1 MALKL
6 RVQFIWLIDMSEASE
21 VNNYIKSINPISA
34 RLMAERTGYSSQ
46 LIPVTSYVTVSAI
59 EAFLR
64 YPEAI
69 KTITRSMKPEEI
81 GTRARRPACQANSV
95 FLWGVANFWLIG
107 RNIMSLIDQSLDDV
121 SNAYTVLDFWG
132 RVSRSYRGGEFLHSA
147 ENNNRI
153 NVLESSQLELFEQSI
168 SSVDEDRRVL
178 IRQLNATLI
187 NYLFLLYFDT
197 RVGHGDTG
205 PYKLADG
212 RTMIVRDYYRLSKS
226 DFWWSEIASDL
237 PYENLTAIFVLDPEV
252 EVTVTDFGTSIT
264 KPEDYLNHL
273 NSFAIFSNKNGKL
286 EPIDDDQFEA
296 YVAKVKQIQKTHYRN
311 IVSMSRDER
320 IKCGAYV
327 YFTFL
332 RPFAQ
337 IAGVEKEIDW
347 ECPRD
352 ISKDLYPL
360 VTAEVEPPQ
369 QDPNNDPYPYYEE
382 INK

>member
-1 MALKL
+1 MNKT
-6 RVQFIWLIDMSEASE
+6 IE
-21 VNNYIKSINPISA
+21 VNNYLRSINPVSA
-34 RLMAERTGYSSQ
+34 HLMAERTGYSSQ

-69 KTITRSMKPEEI
+69 KVITASMQPEEI
-81 GTRARRPACQANSV
+81 GREARRPGCQANSV

-121 SNAYTVLDFWG
+121 SNAHTVLDFWG

-147 ENNNRI
+147 ENDNRI
-153 NVLESSQLELFEQSI
+153 NVLESAQLELFQQALRP
-168 SSVDEDRRVL
+168 VDDDRKAL
-178 IRQLNATLI
+178 IRRLNATLI

-205 PYKLADG
+205 PYKLEDG
-212 RTMIVRDYYRLSKS
+212 RTMIVRDYYRLAKS
-226 DFWWSEIASDL
+226 DFWWSEVASDL
-237 PYENLTAIFVLDPEV
+237 PYEDLTAVFVLDPEV
-252 EVTVTDFGTSIT
+252 QVTVTDFGTSVT
-264 KPEDYLNHL
+264 TPEDYLNHL
-273 NSFAIFSNKNGKL
+273 SSFAIFTNKNGQL
-286 EPIDDDQFEA
+286 EPIDDDQFETF
-296 YVAKVKQIQKTHYRN
+296 VTEVKKVQKIHYRN
-311 IVSMSRDER
+311 IVDMSRDDR

-337 IAGVEKEIDW
+337 MAGVEEEIDW
-347 ECPRD
+347 DCPRD

-382 INK
+382 INI

>member
-1 MALKL
+1 MEM
-6 RVQFIWLIDMSEASE
+6 ITE
-21 VNNYIKSINPISA
+21 VNNYLKAINPISA

-69 KTITRSMKPEEI
+69 DVITESMTPEEI
-81 GTRARRPACQANSV
+81 GALARRPSCQANSV
-95 FLWGVANFWLIG
+95 FLWGVANFWLLG
-107 RNIMSLIDQSLDDV
+107 RNIISLIDPSLDNV
-121 SNAYTVLDFWG
+121 SNAHKVLDFWG
-132 RVSRSYRGGEFLHSA
+132 RVSRSYRGGEYLHA
-147 ENNNRI
+147 ADNGNKI
-153 NVLESSQLELFEQSI
+153 NVLDLSHLEFLKQSA
-168 SSVDEDRRVL
+168 SPVNAERQAL
-178 IRQLNATLI
+178 IRHLNATLI

-205 PYKLADG
+205 PYKTEDG
-212 RTMIVRDYYRLSKS
+212 RTIIVRDYFRLSKS
-226 DFWWSEIASDL
+226 DFWWSDVADEL
-237 PYENLTAIFVLDPEV
+237 PYENLTAIFVLDPTV
-252 EVTVTDFGTSIT
+252 KVTVTDFGTSVT
-264 KPEDYLNHL
+264 TPEDYLNHL
-273 NSFAIFSNKNGKL
+273 EEFAIFANKNGQL
-286 EPIDDDQFEA
+286 EPIDDNQFETF
-296 YVAKVKQIQKTHYRN
+296 VSKIKQVQKSHYRN
-311 IVSMSRDER
+311 IVAMDRDER
-320 IKCGAYV
+320 IRCGAYV

-352 ISKDLYPL
+352 IPEDIYPL
-360 VTAEVEPPQ
+360 VTAEIEPPQ